1 MCVHVSMCM
10 SMCALLLTFSFKD
23 VSLEKQ
29 ANTKLGILH
38 AKQQRIERGQR
49 TSACQLKR
57 L

>member
-10 SMCALLLTFSFKD
+10 SMCALLVTFSFKD

-29 ANTKLGILH
+29 TNTKLGILH

-49 TSACQLKR
+49 TSAN
-57 L
+57 